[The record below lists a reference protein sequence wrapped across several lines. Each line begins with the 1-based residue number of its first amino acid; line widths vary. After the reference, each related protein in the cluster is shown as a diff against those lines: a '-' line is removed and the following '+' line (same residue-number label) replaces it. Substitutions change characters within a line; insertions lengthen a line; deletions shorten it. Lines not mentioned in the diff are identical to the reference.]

1 MTTKITIEVGTDEHI
16 PVQVIVQ
23 ELGFSGPSK
32 TITSIKPGESQ
43 IFYIH
48 QNRNLVVQELQLGAA

>member
-1 MTTKITIEVGTDEHI
+1 MTTKITIEVGKDEHI

-23 ELGFSGPSK
+23 ELGFNGPS
-32 TITSIKPGESQ
+32 TSTTYIKPGESQ